1 MTKSSIKNAI
11 GTVCMCLPFLIMISG
26 FLYPGENIK
35 NWWHSLSASYYNQNS
50 FMFIICFSALIV
62 LLFADKDV
70 CSNLMGVFMAIILLF
85 PCADGTLVITQ
96 DEVGVF
102 GLSPSLSDKIH
113 SLACLLSGVTV
124 VIKNAML
131 IKQTKRKLFI
141 VLLVLILTSIGIITY
156 ENILHSN
163 GDWSFHWST
172 VFTETIIFVCCGVMY
187 KSIEC

>member
-11 GTVCMCLPFLIMISG
+11 GTVCICLPFLITLSG
-26 FLYPGENIK
+26 LLYPGENIK
-35 NWWHSLSASYYNQNS
+35 NWWQSLSASYYNQNS

-62 LLFADKDV
+62 LLFVDKDI
-70 CSNLMGVFMAIILLF
+70 CSNIMAMFMAIILLF

-96 DEVGVF
+96 DAVGVF

-113 SLACLLSGVTV
+113 SLACLMAGVTV
-124 VIKNAML
+124 VIKDIML

-141 VLLVLILTSIGIITY
+141 VLLELMLASIAVIIY

-163 GDWSFHWST
+163 GDWSFHWT
-172 VFTETIIFVCCGVMY
+172 TLFTETIIFISCGVMY
-187 KSIEC
+187 KNIEC

>member
-11 GTVCMCLPFLIMISG
+11 GTVCICLPFLITISG
-26 FLYPGENIK
+26 LLYPGENIK
-35 NWWHSLSASYYNQNS
+35 NWWQSLSASYYNHNS

-70 CSNLMGVFMAIILLF
+70 CSNIMGVLMAIILLF
-85 PCADGTLVITQ
+85 PCADGTLIITQ

-113 SLACLLSGVTV
+113 SLACSLSGVTV
-124 VIKNAML
+124 VIKDIVL

-141 VLLVLILTSIGIITY
+141 VLLVLMLASIAIIVY
-156 ENILHSN
+156 ENILHTN

-172 VFTETIIFVCCGVMY
+172 LFMETVIFISCGVMY